1 MKKCPYCAEEI
12 QDAAIKCRY
21 CGSMLAPGPQTAS
34 VSPPPTGFTLP
45 EADTPPRRPRRRTSP
60 VALLV
65 IGTLLVVIVVLLTMR
80 GRNTLAGLNGNGTA
94 PLSTEAARLVPAS
107 PVQGEYLFLDIPWGT
122 ARAEVRQR
130 LQARGF
136 RYLERD
142 AEGDDQF
149 EGRVDGRD
157 AGVAALF
164 AGDRLAKFVVV
175 LLAPDA
181 SGGGLYEAIRQSVAG
196 AYGTPA
202 EQRGAAT
209 IWPQRSG
216 TLVWVT
222 MSQER
227 HVTTHFESAGWPAES
242 KRRRE

>member
-1 MKKCPYCAEEI
+1 M
-12 QDAAIKCRY
+12 
-21 CGSMLAPGPQTAS
+21 
-34 VSPPPTGFTLP
+34 
-45 EADTPPRRPRRRTSP
+45 
-60 VALLV
+60 LV
-65 IGTLLVVIVVLLTMR
+65 IGALLVVIVVILTMR
-80 GRNTLAGLNGNGTA
+80 GRNAIADLNGGATPA
-94 PLSTEAARLVPAS
+94 VSTEAARLVPSS
-107 PVQGEYLFLDIPWGT
+107 PVQADYAFLDIPWG
-122 ARAEVRQR
+122 ASRDDVRQR

-157 AGVAALF
+157 AGVAALY
-164 AGDRLAKFVVV
+164 AGDRLAKFVIV

-181 SGGGLYEAIRQSVAG
+181 SGGGLYEATRQAVAG

-202 EQRGAAT
+202 EQRGVAT
-209 IWPQRSG
+209 IWPERNG

-227 HVTTHFESAGWPAES
+227 HVTTHFESAAWPAES
-242 KRRRE
+242 RRRRQ

>member
-1 MKKCPYCAEEI
+1 
-12 QDAAIKCRY
+12 
-21 CGSMLAPGPQTAS
+21 MLQPGPQTAS
-34 VSPPPTGFTLP
+34 QAPPPTAFTVP
-45 EADTPPRRPRRRTSP
+45 EAEPTTPHPLRRRTSP

-65 IGTLLVVIVVLLTMR
+65 IAALLVVIVVLLTMR
-80 GRNTLAGLNGNGTA
+80 GRETLAGLNGGGA
-94 PLSTEAARLVPAS
+94 PPLSTEAARLVPPS
-107 PVQGEYLFLDIPWGT
+107 PVEGEYRFLDIPWGT
-122 ARAEVRQR
+122 SRAEVRQR

-142 AEGDDQF
+142 AEGDDQY

-181 SGGGLYEAIRQSVAG
+181 SGGGLYEATRQAVAA

-202 EQRGAAT
+202 EQRGVAT

-242 KRRRE
+242 KRRRQ